1 MKLSMMS
8 YTMSHRAE
16 RFGVAEV
23 REMFELSRELGLDG
37 IDFVR
42 IYDIDPRE
50 LRRMADDYGVPVV
63 CHTFFADLS
72 PDSEQGRR
80 AGIDVAK
87 RGIENAVL
95 LNTRTVMIPPVG
107 RTEMPREICA
117 RNVIAALQE
126 VVPFAADA
134 GVTVTIENFPERISP
149 FVTSA
154 EVLRAVDAVP
164 GLKLT
169 FDGGNCETGGEP
181 AALSFERSAEHVVH
195 AHFKDW
201 TVRPAATR
209 GYTEMLDGRFYKAA
223 LIGEGV
229 IDHRRCL
236 AAMRAAGYGGHVNI
250 EYTGDEYAP
259 AEAMRRAVA
268 YLRQTWGSLS

>member
-126 VVPFAADA
+126 ARREAERLHGPLTKPPFL
-134 GVTVTIENFPERISP
+134 VTDNGCSFVARRFASHVKDLFTHVRIQYRTPTQLGLLER
-149 FVTSA
+149 FHRT
-154 EVLRAVDAVP
+154 
-164 GLKLT
+164 LKEEEIYWRMY
-169 FDGGNCETGGEP
+169 DNP
-181 AALSFERSAEHVVH
+181 VH
-195 AHFKDW
+195 ARECIAEFRHRYNML
-201 TVRPAATR
+201 RPHW
-209 GYTEMLDGRFYKAA
+209 A
-223 LIGEGV
+223 LVPEEGGDPV
-229 IDHRRCL
+229 TPHEVYVEGISTGIPRWQ
-236 AAMRAAGYGGHVNI
+236 AWARAAKAKL
-250 EYTGDEYAP
+250 EQMMLE
-259 AEAMRRAVA
+259 AVA
-268 YLRQTWGSLS
+268 